1 MKIGIVDNIESE
13 WEKRA
18 KWIMDQHWFQDEA
31 SFRLGIPEELD
42 YEEWT
47 NKVVQ
52 EIDSRLREYNQTAGA
67 ANGTLNEEDAPFG
80 YVAKPSGS
88 TCTGCAFDRSNSAC
102 YLKVY
107 GGTSGQCSSRHRKD
121 KQTVIFV
128 RAKK

>member
-1 MKIGIVDNIESE
+1 MGIVDNIESE

-42 YEEWT
+42 CEERT
-47 NKVVQ
+47 NKVLQ
-52 EIDSRLREYNQTAGA
+52 EIDSRLQEENQTAGA
-67 ANGTLNEEDAPFG
+67 SNGTVNEDDAPSG
-80 YVAKPSGS
+80 YVAKPSGGN
-88 TCTGCAFDRSNSAC
+88 CTGCAFDRPNSAC

-107 GGTSGQCSSRHRKD
+107 GGTSGQCYSRHRKD